1 MKYLYTLLLCCGF
14 ATHGWTQ
21 QDSISK
27 SSLTLA
33 AIYGNTANYFGQTT
47 AEKLPYVLSHAAYKL
62 KGGVYFSASALTLL
76 NNASGVAAVDV
87 SAGYGFT
94 PFKNAEA
101 NVSYTRSFYQKNAP
115 LLQASN
121 ENNVNGELSFT
132 HFLTSTLS
140 ADYAFG
146 KQSDVFVSFTN
157 SKLIS
162 LFSLSENDFISLEP
176 AISIIGGSQRYYQTY
191 TTEKENRKKFLDPLF
206 PGSPPPKTE
215 TNTVESTK
223 FDVLAY
229 TFSLPLAYNRTN
241 YTIEASYQATLASKN
256 MVEGSDK
263 PVSIFN
269 LGFYY
274 MF

>member
-14 ATHGWTQ
+14 ATQGWTQ
-21 QDSISK
+21 QDSIPT

-33 AIYGNTANYFGQTT
+33 AIYGSTANYFGQTT
-47 AEKLPYVLSHAAYKL
+47 DEKLPYILSHAAYKL
-62 KGGVYFSASALTLL
+62 KDGLYFSASALTLL
-76 NNASGVAAVDV
+76 NNARGVAAVDLT
-87 SAGYGFT
+87 AGYGFT
-94 PFKNAEA
+94 PFKNAEGSL
-101 NVSYTRSFYQKNAP
+101 SYTRSFYQKNAP

-121 ENNVNGELSFT
+121 ENNLNAELSFT
-132 HFLTSTLS
+132 HFLTSSLS

-162 LFSLSENDFISLEP
+162 LGSFSDNDFISLEP
-176 AISIIGGSQRYYQTY
+176 TFSVIGGSQRYYQTY
-191 TTEKENRKKFLDPLF
+191 TTEKERRKKLLDPLL
-206 PGSPPPKTE
+206 PGPPPKTE
-215 TNTVESTK
+215 TTTIESTK

-241 YTIEASYQATLASKN
+241 YTVEASYQATLASKN